1 MFSSLA
7 SVLSSIISLATFCAS
22 TFLWLMPP
30 FHTVQFMFMPYEL
43 LTVVLGVVTISP
55 STSR

>member
-1 MFSSLA
+1 MFSSLV
-7 SVLSSIISLATFCAS
+7 SVFSSIISLATSCAF

-43 LTVVLGVVTISP
+43 LTVVFGVVTISP
-55 STSR
+55 STLR